1 MPRSLWNGSLSFGL
15 VNVPIS
21 LYTAIEPKDIHFHQ
35 MTTNGHRIRQKRV
48 DEKTGREVEYA
59 SIVKG
64 YEQSKGKVV
73 VVEPEELEAAAPK
86 QTRTIEIEEFVDL
99 AEIDPIHYNSTH
111 YLAPGKG
118 AGADKGYALLRD
130 VMEKSDRA
138 AIGRFVMRTK
148 QYLVAIRVDNGVL
161 LLHTLYF
168 ADEIRATTGL
178 GIPKRTKAGDRELR
192 IAKQLVD
199 SLTVEWDPKRYK
211 DTYRADV
218 QKIIAKKAKGQDVVV
233 DEPEEQPSGVIDLVA
248 ALQASLDR
256 KGPRKTTAR
265 KKAPARRRKAS

>member
-1 MPRSLWNGSLSFGL
+1 MPRSLWNGSISFGL

-35 MTTNGHRIRQKRV
+35 MTKSGHRIRQKRV
-48 DEKTGREVEYA
+48 DEKTGREVEYG

-64 YEQSKGKVV
+64 YEQSKGRVV
-73 VVEPEELEAAAPK
+73 VIEPEELDAAAPK

-99 AEIDPIHYNSTH
+99 AEIDPIHYNSTY

-130 VMEKSDRA
+130 VMEKSGRA

-148 QYLVAIRVDNGVL
+148 QYLVAIRVDRGVL

-168 ADEIRATTGL
+168 ADEIRDAKGL
-178 GIPKRTKAGDRELR
+178 GIPSRTKAGDREVR

-199 SLTVEWDPKRYK
+199 SLTVDWDPKRYT

-218 QKIIAKKAKGQDVVV
+218 QKIIAKVAKGQKITVE
-233 DEPEEQPSGVIDLVA
+233 EPDEQPSGVIDLVA
-248 ALQASLDR
+248 ALQASLD
-256 KGPRKTTAR
+256 KKKPRKAA
-265 KKAPARRRKAS
+265 KKAPARKRRAS